1 MTRERLQRLAASKD
15 CREHWNVASDP
26 ECPQELLAPDMGY
39 GGEL

>member
-1 MTRERLQRLAASKD
+1 MRRERLERLAASED
-15 CREHWNVASDP
+15 WRDRRNAAENP